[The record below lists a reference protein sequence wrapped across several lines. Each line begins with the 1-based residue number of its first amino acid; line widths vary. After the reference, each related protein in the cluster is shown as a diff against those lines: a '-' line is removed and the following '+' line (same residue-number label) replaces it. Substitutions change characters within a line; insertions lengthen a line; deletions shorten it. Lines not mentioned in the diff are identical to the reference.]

1 MQKSAWPP
9 VQFELLPTSQN
20 LIEKSEVAPNPKT
33 GLLSNEGQLQI
44 IFGWI
49 MHRWQKLELRLW
61 RSGFFSWVP
70 LGATVD
76 WFRDVYG

>member
-1 MQKSAWPP
+1 M
-9 VQFELLPTSQN
+9 
-20 LIEKSEVAPNPKT
+20 

-44 IFGWI
+44 IFRRI
-49 MHRWQKLELRLW
+49 MHRGQKLELRLW

>member
-61 RSGFFSWVP
+61 RSGFLSWVP
-70 LGATVD
+70 LGETVN
-76 WFRDVYG
+76 WFR